1 MAGYRPDHSM
11 SNRAHKAYEN
21 NIRPYSRW
29 SKKDILDALPA
40 DIVTEYGLQSYPTW
54 FLKEALLQLSLIH
67 I

>member
-40 DIVTEYGLQSYPTW
+40 EVVGRIRTTKLPDLVPERSP
-54 FLKEALLQLSLIH
+54 AAA
-67 I
+67 